1 MRIRLLESVSGIN
14 GAWSAGEEVDWPDD
28 KDAKR
33 LVAAGIAEAATTA
46 RKKKVETAKDTK
58 AVETATE

>member
-1 MRIRLLESVSGIN
+1 MRIRLLESIAGN
-14 GAWSAGEEVDWPDD
+14 AGAFARGEEVDWPDD

-33 LVAAGIAEAATTA
+33 LIAAGIAVAATPV
-46 RKKKVETAKDTK
+46 RKKKVETAKEAK